1 MLWVSTVPGR
11 IIITPEGIEGHTYV
25 VQIVWGA
32 RMELECPCVIRRT
45 ALSRCLSFRFKCP
58 VMKSTEPPA
67 PGFSLSLFSTWQA
80 SPSSRQQISSPNH
93 LKPKRLVC
101 GSCFIPLRSAC
112 CRHVC
117 QLQHVA
123 SGSSH
128 MQHAATGIRAT
139 WAADCDWHGKL
150 KMFNIAWSYGKHI
163 LKVNLK
169 CWLLNPTLT

>member
-1 MLWVSTVPGR
+1 MWEIPAQSGSSLPTCHATGLKGGLKDALGVNSAGSYHYHARGDWGAHPS
-11 IIITPEGIEGHTYV
+11 V
-25 VQIVWGA
+25 VRIVWGA

-45 ALSRCLSFRFKCP
+45 ALSRCLSPRFKCP

-67 PGFSLSLFSTWQA
+67 PGFSLSLFSTWPA

-139 WAADCDWHGKL
+139 
-150 KMFNIAWSYGKHI
+150 
-163 LKVNLK
+163 
-169 CWLLNPTLT
+169 